1 MRLNHNRML
10 KSPFGALTLV
20 DSCLESRTKK
30 FHFQEIDWVI
40 YFPRRGNK
48 REYRN
53 YNVTFR
59 DRKRGIPQ
67 PGKRIKLGEVL
78 DKPEIDRCYPHTVGF
93 YKVSS
98 GKGAKFKP
106 QYLELR
112 KIQAVE
118 ELWFFL
124 NALDI

>member
-1 MRLNHNRML
+1 M
-10 KSPFGALTLV
+10 
-20 DSCLESRTKK
+20 ESRTKK
-30 FHFQEIDWVI
+30 FHFQEIDWIV

-48 REYRN
+48 GQYRN

-59 DRKRGIPQ
+59 DRKKGITQ

-78 DKPEIDRCYPHTVGF
+78 DRPEIDRSYPHMVGF

-98 GKGAKFKP
+98 GRGTNFKP

-118 ELWFFL
+118 EFWFFL

>member
-1 MRLNHNRML
+1 LGNW
-10 KSPFGALTLV
+10 
-20 DSCLESRTKK
+20 LESRTKK

-48 REYRN
+48 RNYRD

-59 DRKRGIPQ
+59 DRKKGATHSR
-67 PGKRIKLGEVL
+67 KRIKLGEML
-78 DKPEIDRCYPHTVGF
+78 DKPEIDRGYPHTVGF

-98 GKGAKFKP
+98 GRGANFKP

-112 KIQAVE
+112 KIGTVE
-118 ELWFFL
+118 DLWFFL
-124 NALDI
+124 NALDT